1 MTQMSS
7 PAAVPAATTARVRG
21 GYFLVGGF
29 IVVAAWQMTAA
40 RLGEYHGDFVI
51 YENASRCLF
60 ENPERPIHDGEPGYV
75 YPPFLAVVIRP
86 FHVIAQPWR
95 SLAWDLLRWTCIGV
109 ALCVCHRRV
118 TEMYSGKTATIA
130 VGFCVVAGLRPLW
143 HDTWNGNVN
152 AFLLLAS
159 MVGWQALATDRPMK
173 AGFAWS
179 VIAAMKPASS
189 AILLAPLVRRPSRTA
204 ACWGSCAVGLFATT
218 VLLPT
223 VVFGWQVTWMQIG
236 EFPEGAATPTGAVF
250 TRFSNFS
257 LGLATARLWGVVT
270 GTYSKE
276 PVASVFMMG
285 RIVSGALLAVLI
297 AMLMLRLQRRNDGRS
312 IDYAVAALCV
322 GSTLISPV
330 VWFAHYL
337 ALTPAYAVLVGETL
351 SHRSRRTRILCGIAV
366 FFCSSIITAKATIL
380 KTLVWGP
387 VALLA
392 ALFILSFESRPRD
405 VQA

>member
-1 MTQMSS
+1 M
-7 PAAVPAATTARVRG
+7 RG
-21 GYFLVGGF
+21 GYFVAGGF

-51 YENASRCLF
+51 YENAARCLY
-60 ENPERPIHDGEPGYV
+60 ENPQTPIHDGEPGYV
-75 YPPFLAVVIRP
+75 YPPFLAVAIRP
-86 FHVIAQPWR
+86 FHAIPQPWR
-95 SLAWDLLRWTCIGV
+95 SLAWDLLRWSCIGI

-118 TEMYSGKTATIA
+118 TEMYSASTATIA
-130 VGFCVVAGLRPLW
+130 AGFCIVAGLRPLW

-159 MVGWQALATDRPMK
+159 MMGWQALATDKPLK
-173 AGFAWS
+173 SGAAWS

-189 AILLAPLVRRPSRTA
+189 AILLAPLVRRPSRIVS
-204 ACWGSCAVGLFATT
+204 CWASCVAGLLATT
-218 VLLPT
+218 VLLP
-223 VVFGWQVTWMQIG
+223 VIIFGWHVTWIQIA

-276 PVASVFMMG
+276 PDASVFMMG
-285 RIVSGALLAVLI
+285 RIVSGIFLAVVL
-297 AMLMLRLQRRNDGRS
+297 AMMMLRLRRRNDRRS
-312 IDYAVAALCV
+312 IDYAVAGLCV

-351 SHRSRRTRILCGIAV
+351 SHRSRRMRTLCGIAV

-387 VALLA
+387 LALLA
-392 ALFILSFESRPRD
+392 VIWLLTYQPLSRESQD
-405 VQA
+405 

>member
-1 MTQMSS
+1 MTQINP
-7 PAAVPAATTARVRG
+7 PAAGPVAPLTRRG
-21 GYFLVGGF
+21 CGYFLDGGL

-51 YENASRCLF
+51 YENASRSLY
-60 ENPERPIHDGEPGYV
+60 ENPQTPIHDGEPGYV
-75 YPPFLAVVIRP
+75 YPPFLAVAIRP
-86 FHVIAQPWR
+86 FHVIPQPWR
-95 SLAWDLLRWTCIGV
+95 SLAWDLFRWICIGV
-109 ALCVCHRRV
+109 ALCLCHRRV
-118 TEMYSGKTATIA
+118 TEMYSASMATIA
-130 VGFCVVAGLRPLW
+130 VGFCIVAGLRPLW

-159 MVGWQALATDRPMK
+159 MAGWQALATDKPMK
-173 AGFAWS
+173 AGAAWS
-179 VIAAMKPASS
+179 IIAAMKPASS
-189 AILLAPLVRRPSRTA
+189 AILLAPLVRRPCRTVP
-204 ACWGSCAVGLFATT
+204 CWASCAAGLLATT
-218 VLLPT
+218 VLVP
-223 VVFGWQVTWMQIG
+223 VIIFGWHVTWMQIA

-276 PVASVFMMG
+276 PEAGVFMMG
-285 RIVSGALLAVLI
+285 RIVSGVLLAVVL
-297 AMLMLRLQRRNDGRS
+297 AMMMLRLRRRNDRRS
-312 IDYAVAALCV
+312 IDYAVAGLCV

-351 SHRSRRTRILCGIAV
+351 SHRSRRMRAFCGIAV

-387 VALLA
+387 LALLA
-392 ALFILSFESRPRD
+392 VIWLLTYQPLPRESQD
-405 VQA
+405 